1 MLRQAGQRRQSGQ
14 GKIGC
19 FLWVLAFAIAGMVA
33 FKMIPVKVK
42 TSELHTFMVDQAKWA
57 SHQTAENLEKSILA
71 KARQL
76 GLPLDEKG
84 VQVVKGRDRVR
95 MEAVYTVPVEF
106 PGYTYYWQFHDLVDR
121 NIYIF

>member
-1 MLRQAGQRRQSGQ
+1 MGRQTGQ

-19 FLWVLAFAIAGMVA
+19 ALWLIAFLIGAMVA
-33 FKMIPVKVK
+33 YKMIPVKVK
-42 TSELHTFMVDQAKWA
+42 TAELYDFMVDQAKWA
-57 SHQTAENLEKSILA
+57 SNATTDALEKSILA
-71 KARQL
+71 KANEL

-84 VQVVKGRDRVR
+84 VQVKKDRDRVR

-106 PGYTYYWQFHDLVDR
+106 PGYTYHWRFHQLVDR